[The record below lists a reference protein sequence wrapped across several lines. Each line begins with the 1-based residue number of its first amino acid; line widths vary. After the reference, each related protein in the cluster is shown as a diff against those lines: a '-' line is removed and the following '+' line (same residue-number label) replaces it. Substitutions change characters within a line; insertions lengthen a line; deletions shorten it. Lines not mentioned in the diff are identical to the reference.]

1 MSVGLLFPGQGA
13 QHVGMGRELADAHPV
28 AARTF
33 EEADDVLGFSLSRLM
48 WEGPAEA
55 LTSTENAQPALYAH
69 STAAFRAVRERLG
82 PVAAAAGHS
91 LGELSAHCAGGT
103 WSFADGLR
111 AVRRRGEL
119 MARANDTA
127 PGTMAAVLG
136 MELKAVAELCDEAR
150 EAGMV
155 VVPANLNAP
164 GQVVV
169 SGEVAAV
176 ERLADAAKERGARKV
191 VALDVSAAFHS
202 PLMGPVADEF
212 GERLAA
218 TPMKPPAFPVVSNV
232 TAEAVPEDAGSIREL
247 LVRQLTSPVRW
258 AECVARML
266 ELGASRFVEL
276 GPGKVLT
283 GLNRRNAKGAPTLAL
298 GTAAAVA
305 ALEAAESAGG
315 GQ

>member
-1 MSVGLLFPGQGA
+1 MSIGLLFPGQGA
-13 QHVGMGRELADAHPV
+13 QHVGMGRELAEAHPD

-33 EEADDVLGFSLSRLM
+33 EEADDVLGFALSRLM
-48 WEGPAEA
+48 WEGPADA

-69 STAAFRAVRERLG
+69 STAVFRVVRERLG

-91 LGELSAHCAGGT
+91 LGELSAHCAAGT

-111 AVRRRGEL
+111 AIRRRGEL

-127 PGTMAAVLG
+127 PGTMAAVMG
-136 MELKAVAELCDEAR
+136 MELEAVAALCDQAR
-150 EAGMV
+150 EEGMV
-155 VVPANLNAP
+155 VVPANLNAA

-169 SGEVAAV
+169 SGQAAAV
-176 ERLADAAKERGARKV
+176 QRLAEAAKEQGARKV

-212 GERLAA
+212 REQLAA
-218 TPMKPPAFPVVSNV
+218 TPMKPPSFPVVSNV
-232 TAEAVPEDAGSIREL
+232 TAEAVPGDPAPIREL

-258 AECVARML
+258 TECVARML
-266 ELGASRFVEL
+266 ELGATRFAEL

-283 GLNRRNAKGAPTLAL
+283 GLNRRNAKGTLTEPL
-298 GTAAAVA
+298 GSPAAVA
-305 ALEAAESAGG
+305 ALKAAR
-315 GQ
+315 